1 MCLFTRPFYNLF
13 AFITKPSGLSKL
25 KCDKPNGIGT
35 TQLSDPLVNVC
46 RIEKMILHAQEEG
59 AHLATHLVV
68 WRDLVAVF
76 PLDISY
82 VLEHQIASLFRA
94 DHQGTTAHTA
104 R

>member
-1 MCLFTRPFYNLF
+1 
-13 AFITKPSGLSKL
+13 
-25 KCDKPNGIGT
+25 
-35 TQLSDPLVNVC
+35 
-46 RIEKMILHAQEEG
+46 MILHAQEEG

-104 R
+104 RRT